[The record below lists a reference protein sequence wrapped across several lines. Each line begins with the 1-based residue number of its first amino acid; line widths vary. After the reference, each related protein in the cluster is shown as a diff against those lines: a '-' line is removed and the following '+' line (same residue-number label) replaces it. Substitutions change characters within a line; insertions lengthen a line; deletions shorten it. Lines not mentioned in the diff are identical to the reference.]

1 MGESTRGGS
10 GSATASSSSSSSS
23 GSSGS
28 SSGSSSRSS
37 SGGKKDPLK
46 DRRDN
51 DGNLTDPPIIPEYE
65 QRIAAAAA
73 AVDIELINDLTAEYH
88 EAREE
93 VALADHERAQRRKKR
108 LRNGGESS

>member
-10 GSATASSSSSSSS
+10 GSATAASSSSSSSS
-23 GSSGS
+23 GSSSGS
-28 SSGSSSRSS
+28 SSSRSS
-37 SGGKKDPLK
+37 STKKDPLK
-46 DRRDN
+46 DRRDS

-73 AVDIELINDLTAEYH
+73 AVDIELIDDLTAEYH

-93 VALADHERAQRRKKR
+93 VALADHERAQRRRKR

>member
-10 GSATASSSSSSSS
+10 GSATASSSSSSS

-28 SSGSSSRSS
+28 SSGSSRSS
-37 SGGKKDPLK
+37 STKKDPLK

-93 VALADHERAQRRKKR
+93 VALADHERAQRRRKR

>member
-10 GSATASSSSSSSS
+10 GSATAASSSSSSSSS
-23 GSSGS
+23 GSSSGS
-28 SSGSSSRSS
+28 SSSRSS
-37 SGGKKDPLK
+37 STKKDPLK
-46 DRRDN
+46 DRRDS

-73 AVDIELINDLTAEYH
+73 AVDIELIDDLTAEYH

-93 VALADHERAQRRKKR
+93 VALADHERAQRRRKR

>member
-1 MGESTRGGS
+1 MGESTRGGGTATATTSS
-10 GSATASSSSSSSS
+10 GSGSTSSSSSSS
-23 GSSGS
+23 
-28 SSGSSSRSS
+28 RSS
-37 SGGKKDPLK
+37 SSSGKKDPLK
-46 DRRDN
+46 DRRDS

>member
-10 GSATASSSSSSSS
+10 GSATAASSSSSSSS
-23 GSSGS
+23 GSSSGS
-28 SSGSSSRSS
+28 SSSRSS
-37 SGGKKDPLK
+37 STKKDPLK
-46 DRRDN
+46 DRRDS

-73 AVDIELINDLTAEYH
+73 AVDIELIDDLTAEYH